1 MTTTARPSVP
11 YLEDVNTQE
20 IRSIQ
25 LGRYLYALLF
35 EYGKYY
41 VRCSDV
47 ERNGIGLAHGPF
59 SEEDANA
66 FIEARVERHESL
78 RRDIEM

>member
-25 LGRYLYALLF
+25 LGRYLYALLL
-35 EYGKYY
+35 EYEKYY

-47 ERNGIGLAHGPF
+47 ERNGAGLAHGPL
-59 SEEDANA
+59 SEEEAHA
-66 FIEARVERHESL
+66 FIDARVERAEEL
-78 RRDIEM
+78 RRE

>member
-25 LGRYLYALLF
+25 LERYLYTLLL

-41 VRCSDV
+41 VRCSDI
-47 ERNGIGLAHGPF
+47 ERSGAGLAHGPF
-59 SEEDANA
+59 SEEEANA
-66 FIEARVERHESL
+66 FIDARVERHESL
-78 RRDIEM
+78 RREQS